1 MVSAGKPALIATPQ
15 AKNLSL
21 NWLLILLI
29 TLTLLRGVLY
39 LSIFPPFLAP
49 DEAAHF
55 EAIRLIGQG
64 KKWPTAEVY
73 ATTPMHPD
81 MISTFEKY
89 RIWYLANQYAP
100 PSTLGATSN
109 LFIDY
114 YDARISAGAVMADS
128 YLMLYHLT
136 LAPLSAATA
145 SLDLTAQVYL
155 LRFVSVLFTTATM
168 VIAWFTA
175 RTVFPAQLELVLAA
189 VSFMM
194 LWPMHTHV
202 GASVTVDALAELL
215 ACTFFWLL
223 IKIWIKGFS
232 PLKAISLL
240 VVLGLTLL
248 TKPTTFF
255 LLPTLAAALIFF
267 LGRRLKLSPWL
278 IYGLLTLL
286 VILALVGSILLHQF
300 SDGGRQILSLLTAP
314 FTLPA
319 WGDLVMDRPL
329 SFYVSALNFSV
340 LSFAGLFGWSNIHI
354 PWGWVHGWA
363 GVLFLVGVGS
373 LIFCYQSLL
382 RPAPRRDE
390 FSPRQRSLLIF
401 LLLALIFSL
410 IGVATA
416 VIGSESSGWGIHSRY
431 YFPAIIPLAL
441 YFYLGFRQLFPGRW
455 RKVALPSWVISWFI
469 YDGVALF
476 IVILPYLY
484 S

>member
-21 NWLLILLI
+21 NWPLILVV
-29 TLTLLRGVLY
+29 TLTLLRGGLY

-55 EAIRLIGQG
+55 EAIRLIGQE

-73 ATTPMHPD
+73 ATTPMHPQ
-81 MISTFEKY
+81 MVPTFEKY
-89 RIWYLANQYAP
+89 RIWYLANQYSP
-100 PSTLGATSN
+100 PSTLAPTSD
-109 LFIDY
+109 LLIHY
-114 YDARISAGAVMADS
+114 YDAQISAGTVKANS

-155 LRFVSVLFTTATM
+155 LRFVSVLFTTAA
-168 VIAWFTA
+168 VVVAWFTV
-175 RTVFPAQLELVLAA
+175 RTVFPAQSELALAA
-189 VSFMM
+189 VLFML

-202 GASVTVDALAELL
+202 GASITVDSLAELL
-215 ACTFFWLL
+215 ACTFFLLL
-223 IKIWIKGFS
+223 IKIWVNGIS
-232 PLKAISLL
+232 PLKAVSLL
-240 VVLGLTLL
+240 VVSGLALL

-255 LLPTLAAALIFF
+255 LLPTLAVALIFF
-267 LGRRLKLSPWL
+267 LSRRLKWASWL
-278 IYGLLTLL
+278 TYGLLGLL
-286 VILALVGSILLHQF
+286 VGLTLVGSVLLHQF
-300 SDGGRQILSLLTAP
+300 SNGGRQILSFFTAP
-314 FTLPA
+314 FNLPA
-319 WGDLVMDRPL
+319 WGDLVIDRPL
-329 SFYVSALNFSV
+329 SFYVGALNFAV

-354 PWGWVHGWA
+354 PWGWVHWWA

-382 RPAPRRDE
+382 RPAPHSGE
-390 FSPRQRSLLIF
+390 FTALQRNLLIF

-410 IGVATA
+410 IGVVTPI
-416 VIGSESSGWGIHSRY
+416 IGSESSSWGIHSRY

-441 YFYLGFRQLFPGRW
+441 YLYLGFRQLFPERW
-455 RKVALPSWVISWFI
+455 RKFTLPAWVISWFI
-469 YDGVALF
+469 YDGVVLF